1 MIGGQ
6 SGWGEMI
13 KINQDEKIPTAL
25 TIAGSDSGGGAGIQA
40 DLKSFAAVGV
50 HGTSA
55 ITSITAQNTTEVRGT
70 QDVNPDI
77 IKKQIEAVMD
87 DIGIDAAKTGMLHTS
102 SIIKVVSET
111 LENYQFPVVIDPVM
125 VAKSGAT
132 LLKEGAIGAL
142 KTLIPKAT
150 VVTANRAEAE
160 KLTRMKVNSLED
172 AKNVARK
179 LATFG
184 CRSVVVKG
192 GHLQAEKA
200 VDILYLRDNEEM
212 RVFERPML
220 EKTTDHGTGCSF
232 SASIAGYL
240 AKGLSIPKAVKKA
253 KDLVWMAI
261 KYGLPLGE
269 GHGPVN
275 PLALLYEQGEKRG
288 DKRKIRGGQ

>member
-1 MIGGQ
+1 
-6 SGWGEMI
+6 MI
-13 KINQDEKIPTAL
+13 KIKQDDKIPTAL

-77 IKKQIEAVMD
+77 IKKQIEAVVD
-87 DIGIDAAKTGMLHTS
+87 DIGIDTAKTGMLHTS
-102 SIIKVVSET
+102 TIIKVVSET
-111 LENYQFPVVIDPVM
+111 LEKYQFPVVIDPVM

-132 LLKEGAIGAL
+132 LLKEEAIGAL
-142 KTLIPKAT
+142 KKLIPKAT
-150 VVTANRAEAE
+150 VITPNRAEAE
-160 KLTRMKVNSLED
+160 KLTGMKINTLGD
-172 AKNVARK
+172 AKKVARK

-200 VDILYLRDNEEM
+200 VDILYLRDNKEM

-240 AKGLSIPKAVKKA
+240 AKDFSIPKAVRKA

-261 KYGLPLGE
+261 KYGLPLGK

-275 PLALLYEQGEKRG
+275 PLALLYKEKGKRG
-288 DKRKIRGGQ
+288 VK